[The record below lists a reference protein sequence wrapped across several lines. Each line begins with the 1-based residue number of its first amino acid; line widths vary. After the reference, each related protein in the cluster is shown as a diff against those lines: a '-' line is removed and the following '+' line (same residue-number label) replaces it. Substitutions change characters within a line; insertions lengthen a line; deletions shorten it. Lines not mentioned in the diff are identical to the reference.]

1 MCERLVKGVKMENVI
16 AKVRERRIDGG
27 VRMVV
32 EG

>member
-1 MCERLVKGVKMENVI
+1 MSGGGEGVKMENVI
-16 AKVRERRIDGG
+16 AKVREHHIDGG